1 MKKRL
6 TDEETVARLVERFM
20 AGETSREEESLL
32 ADYFRSHNVGAE
44 WLPYK
49 EMFDYFDAGM
59 PLPKPLRRRPRRAMR
74 TAWTAAAAAAALALL
89 VAGLGLQHGT
99 GGTSDAG
106 PATPSPEA
114 TVAAALATADSARA
128 TTARGAARDTVQPH
142 PTLAPKPKATP
153 GRKRYAA
160 PPPKPL
166 LASADKAQQ
175 EADSLAE
182 ARVREVARRQALAME
197 VIELLGEMQAKA
209 AGDMADAL
217 AESYGEDEIVY

>member
-1 MKKRL
+1 MHL
-6 TDEETVARLVERFM
+6 
-20 AGETSREEESLL
+20 
-32 ADYFRSHNVGAE
+32 H
-44 WLPYK
+44 
-49 EMFDYFDAGM
+49 
-59 PLPKPLRRRPRRAMR
+59 KPPRRRPRRAMR

-89 VAGLGLQHGT
+89 VAGLGLRHGT
-99 GGTSDAG
+99 GGTRDAG

-209 AGDMADAL
+209 AGDMAEAL